1 MSEGRISILIADDH
15 PVVREGLRGMLS
27 RVPEFAV
34 VGEAATGTEAVR
46 LVGEL
51 EPRVVLMDLRMPD
64 MDGIVATREI
74 RAHHPDTYVLVL
86 TTHDGGSDILR
97 SIETGATGYMLK
109 DSPRE
114 ELYEAIRAASN
125 GVQLLAPA
133 VAARLAQ
140 RRERPTDDALSAREV
155 EVLELV
161 ARGTS
166 NKEIAAR
173 LWISEATVK
182 THLIHVYDKL
192 EVADRTSAVTEALR
206 RGILSL

>member
-1 MSEGRISILIADDH
+1 
-15 PVVREGLRGMLS
+15 MLS
-27 RVPEFAV
+27 RVSEFTV
-34 VGEAATGTEAVR
+34 VGEAATGREAVR
-46 LVGEL
+46 LVEEL
-51 EPRVVLMDLRMPD
+51 APRVVLMDLRMPD
-64 MDGIVATREI
+64 MDGIAATREI
-74 RAHHPDTYVLVL
+74 RAHHPETHVLVL

-114 ELYEAIRAASN
+114 ELYRAVRAAAD

-140 RRERPTDDALSAREV
+140 RRERPADDALSAREV

-161 ARGTS
+161 ARGAP
-166 NKEIAAR
+166 NKEVAAR

-182 THLIHVYDKL
+182 THLIHIYDKL
-192 EVADRTSAVTEALR
+192 AVTDRTSAVTEALR
-206 RGILSL
+206 RGIISL